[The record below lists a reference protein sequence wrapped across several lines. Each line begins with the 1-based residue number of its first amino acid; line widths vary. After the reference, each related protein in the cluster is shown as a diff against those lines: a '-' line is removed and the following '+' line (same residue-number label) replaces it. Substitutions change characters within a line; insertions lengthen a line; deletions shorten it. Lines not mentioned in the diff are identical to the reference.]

1 MELIITS
8 LDEIPKVVEKLLIY
22 AEGRKKMTFSGE
34 VGAGKTTFIKAFCE
48 YFKVKEHVT
57 SPTFSLIN
65 EYAYQDSDSQQEK
78 YIYHIDL
85 YRLNRPEEALDIGIE
100 DYLFDDN
107 YCLIEWPE
115 LINELLPTDR
125 VIIQIEIIDDFTRKF
140 LFL

>member
-1 MELIITS
+1 
-8 LDEIPKVVEKLLIY
+8 
-22 AEGRKKMTFSGE
+22 
-34 VGAGKTTFIKAFCE
+34 
-48 YFKVKEHVT
+48 
-57 SPTFSLIN
+57 LIN
-65 EYAYQDSDSQQEK
+65 EYSYQDTDNQQEK

-85 YRLNRPEEALDIGIE
+85 YRLKKSEEALDIGIE

-115 LINELLPTDR
+115 LINELLPADR